1 MFCIVA
7 VPTTSPPS
15 MIHTSIPIPNLSES
29 TVNLSLPNLTPVPG
43 PSTSP
48 PSKIYAVTISNAHAG
63 ASMTRLPV
71 ARLVNGWKVA
81 RPASEASCIAALGGP
96 SILFPI
102 LQSAETTTE
111 ICDLFYLLRRSV
123 DDSLNNLRYMQN
135 KGYKIISFI
144 LSLKPK
150 TLIATSDVM
159 DALFEL
165 CIHRGVTIT
174 DENIETETFLLT
186 NTPALYYLLL
196 NQQVWNTR
204 SFTYPQRILR
214 YLSRLVHDPR
224 HGSLNSRRLASLGVL
239 RWLLLMS
246 VYGAERG
253 SIVSA
258 GTRYVSSCCH
268 SYSSM

>member
-1 MFCIVA
+1 
-7 VPTTSPPS
+7 
-15 MIHTSIPIPNLSES
+15 
-29 TVNLSLPNLTPVPG
+29 
-43 PSTSP
+43 
-48 PSKIYAVTISNAHAG
+48 
-63 ASMTRLPV
+63 MTRLPV

-102 LQSAETTTE
+102 LQSATTTTQ
-111 ICDLFYLLRRSV
+111 ICDFLYLLRTSV
-123 DDSLNNLRYMQN
+123 DESLNNLKYMQT

-165 CIHRGVTIT
+165 CIHRGITVT
-174 DENIETETFLLT
+174 DENVETETLLLT

-196 NQQVWNTR
+196 NQQVWNAR
-204 SFTYPQRILR
+204 SFTYPQRILC

-224 HGSLNSRRLASLGVL
+224 HGSLNSRRLGSLGVL

-246 VYGAERG
+246 VYGVERG

-258 GTRYVSSCCH
+258 EIRYVRALSLSSF
-268 SYSSM
+268 SYPFVTSPWFLLPCYFPRGAIPPSIIDTPFLTHYLFLYVSLVVVYFLLYLSFCSTL